1 MVPAMEHLLLHPWR
15 RKRPSEWAQLIQQA
29 VAHGVDQEAVT
40 ESLQALLTESNKGK
54 LELDKQLRLLTHPP
68 ELGTEGKEGEEGDK
82 YTMMKSLAD
91 TLRLDFQMTQHF
103 LNNANFLEG
112 VRARLIDKDN
122 SPRWDPPTL
131 EAVTDDMVDAFFQP
145 AQHELH
151 FDERMQQIAE
161 DEDYAEFEHVQETLE
176 TASGKVVELEMTM
189 KAALWKKKLDA
200 ALEWEFSTDAGSVV
214 SPDLAMIRN
223 KVLEYKS
230 RNKREVR
237 TGDETMLIEEQEVLM
252 AEQMSALLSDLA
264 QQSLD
269 ELTQEQREEVA
280 AKRDELMQNF
290 PWVAEMPEARRDMLV
305 HRQLERTREAHA
317 LLAKMNEREQN
328 EACTRLDQMGF
339 YFVRGM
345 SEELGAAYEWMGMSY
360 RGMSEE
366 QRALLILL
374 AEEQQQL
381 LGETIFAPKGPYIRA
396 QWELIRLLT
405 YPIND
410 EKKWPIMCDNKQLT
424 EHMRLGQVETGT
436 HLLELGHDYL
446 KKHEEEIS
454 GEELSEVKTWLEQV
468 EWIRDHFDTEAH
480 EGLGGAEFK
489 AVKTWLELEADK
501 KLNGEEL
508 EELASLIRD
517 IEQEEDEELSGTE
530 LSDEEGSG
538 SDHEEGSGSEHEEGS
553 GTELSGTDSSDEE
566 DSSAELSGTD
576 LSSEEDSDAELSG
589 TDLSD
594 EESSS
599 AELSGDEDSHAESGN
614 KSNGKPKPPP
624 IPSKL

>member
-1 MVPAMEHLLLHPWR
+1 
-15 RKRPSEWAQLIQQA
+15 
-29 VAHGVDQEAVT
+29 
-40 ESLQALLTESNKGK
+40 
-54 LELDKQLRLLTHPP
+54 
-68 ELGTEGKEGEEGDK
+68 
-82 YTMMKSLAD
+82 LAD
-91 TLRLDFQMTQHF
+91 CFAFPFIWVLQVVGSELR
-103 LNNANFLEG
+103 
-112 VRARLIDKDN
+112 RL
-122 SPRWDPPTL
+122 P
-131 EAVTDDMVDAFFQP
+131 E
-145 AQHELH
+145 
-151 FDERMQQIAE
+151 
-161 DEDYAEFEHVQETLE
+161 
-176 TASGKVVELEMTM
+176 
-189 KAALWKKKLDA
+189 
-200 ALEWEFSTDAGSVV
+200 
-214 SPDLAMIRN
+214 
-223 KVLEYKS
+223 
-230 RNKREVR
+230 
-237 TGDETMLIEEQEVLM
+237 EEQEVLM

-381 LGETIFAPKGPYIRA
+381 LGEVCAALAPCCFHVVQLRALDGFAPHSVLRRCLRLWADGVVVVWLQTIFAPKGPYIRA

-424 EHMRLGQVETGT
+424 EHMRLGQVLIGT